1 MSKFD
6 IFQQSKLRDVH
17 GKIVHQERLGVLVT
31 EPGVDIVDVQRLLR
45 SGDFLVKPMGGELAE
60 PVEEVV
66 EVDASKPTGGL
77 EGTKSPAEE
86 GAREDAEESAE
97 E

>member
-1 MSKFD
+1 MNEYV
-6 IFQQSKLRDVH
+6 IFRQSLLSYEEGTLMTREK
-17 GKIVHQERLGVLVT
+17 LGVFIA
-31 EPGVDIVDVQRLLR
+31 EPGVDIVDVQRLFR